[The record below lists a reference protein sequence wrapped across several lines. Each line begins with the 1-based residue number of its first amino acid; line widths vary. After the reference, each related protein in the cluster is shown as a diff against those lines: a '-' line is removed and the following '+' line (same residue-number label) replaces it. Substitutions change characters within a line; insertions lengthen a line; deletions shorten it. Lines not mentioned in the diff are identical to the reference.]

1 MEGGGLDSK
10 CVWMWMCVCVE
21 IEIRRKDGL
30 EESIA
35 TVMMKHIYDL
45 WDDWGNRGM

>member
-1 MEGGGLDSK
+1 
-10 CVWMWMCVCVE
+10 MCVCVDVCGCVE
-21 IEIRRKDGL
+21 IEIRRKDGI
-30 EESIA
+30 EESFA